1 MEEIKEIKHTY
12 IEKEASLFALLQ
24 DSLRALCYYV
34 LDNYLQSESLQCVE
48 YDLDENGK
56 IVEKSE
62 VIYISDDNTIHGGLI
77 LYNNEL
83 KRVINTINEVLTKN
97 GIGLNPTQDQLNLL
111 YKESNIKL
119 DYLYALIKDGVT
131 LLNNFQPMLTTDSI
145 LTNSDG
151 KRKVIRSIKV
161 NHLNAIRDGLEIL
174 AKSQKEIN
182 SFAKENDKEDGAA
195 IK

>member
-12 IEKEASLFALLQ
+12 IEKEANLFALLQ

-97 GIGLNPTQDQLNLL
+97 GIGLNPTQEQLNLL
-111 YKESNIKL
+111 YKESNVKL
-119 DYLYALIKDGVT
+119 DYLYALIKDGVI
-131 LLNNFQPMLTTDSI
+131 LLNNFQPMLTTDSV
-145 LTNSDG
+145 LTNSEG

-161 NHLNAIRDGLEIL
+161 NHLNAIRDGFEIL